1 MSEDIKSQLAKIYPG
16 VLATP
21 ESAASKHPPYNY
33 LSIQESYAKFCQ
45 EVAGRDFSDQRGTAI
60 SLLEVNFPKLIGLKL
75 AAPRKRAK
83 ASRVLNL
90 LRSGTFSESAYTH
103 ERDRI
108 TTLFWITDVICAAD
122 AIHKNAH
129 PTIAGDEVYVKHYD
143 KAGASVKLVFV
154 EATYAGQRV
163 VSTSFMTEPEKLD

>member
-1 MSEDIKSQLAKIYPG
+1 MFGKEMLRVHDQLCLANQRSTAYDPAFLTASLMLPMSEDIKSQLAKIYPG

-21 ESAASKHPPYNY
+21 ETAASKHPPYNY
-33 LSIQESYAKFCQ
+33 LSI
-45 EVAGRDFSDQRGTAI
+45 
-60 SLLEVNFPKLIGLKL
+60 
-75 AAPRKRAK
+75 
-83 ASRVLNL
+83 
-90 LRSGTFSESAYTH
+90 H

-129 PTIAGDEVYVKHYD
+129 PTIAGDEVYAKHYD

-163 VSTSFMTEPEKLD
+163 VSTSFMTEPEKLDKFCKHPAIWRKS